1 MKRDFDFDRLGKRL
15 PYTAPDG
22 FLDDMENNVW
32 ETVRQEMLPSKP
44 QRHFRLWY
52 SLTGGLVAAS
62 IALLVVFNLLP
73 DNSRSDFE
81 DVEKA
86 FANLSSSD
94 QDYLFATYQDDLFM
108 KFRTSKKI
116 KRHEEYH

>member
-1 MKRDFDFDRLGKRL
+1 MKEDFDFDRVGKRL

-32 ETVRQEMLPSKP
+32 ETVKLEMLPSKP
-44 QRHFRLWY
+44 KRNFRLWY
-52 SLTGGLVAAS
+52 SVTGGLVAAS

-73 DNSRSDFE
+73 NDSSNSFE

-94 QDYLFATYQDDLFM
+94 QDYLFATYQYDLFM
-108 KFRTSKKI
+108 N
-116 KRHEEYH
+116 E

>member
-1 MKRDFDFDRLGKRL
+1 MKRDFNFDHIGKRL

-32 ETVRQEMLPSKP
+32 ETVRQEMLLSKP
-44 QRHFRLWY
+44 KRHFRLWY

-62 IALLVVFNLLP
+62 IALFVVCNLLP
-73 DNSRSDFE
+73 NDSRSNFE

-108 KFRTSKKI
+108 KF
-116 KRHEEYH
+116 

>member
-1 MKRDFDFDRLGKRL
+1 MKEDFDFDRVGKRL

-32 ETVRQEMLPSKP
+32 ETVKLEMLPSKP
-44 QRHFRLWY
+44 KRNFRLWY
-52 SLTGGLVAAS
+52 SVTGGLVAAS

-73 DNSRSDFE
+73 HDSSNSFE

-86 FANLSSSD
+86 FANLNSSD
-94 QDYLFATYQDDLFM
+94 QDYLFATYQYDLFM
-108 KFRTSKKI
+108 N
-116 KRHEEYH
+116 E

>member
-1 MKRDFDFDRLGKRL
+1 MKRDFDFDHIGKRL

-32 ETVRQEMLPSKP
+32 ETVRQEMLLSNPR
-44 QRHFRLWY
+44 RHFRLWY

-62 IALLVVFNLLP
+62 IALFVVCNLLP
-73 DNSRSDFE
+73 DDSRSNFE

-86 FANLSSSD
+86 FANLSSND

-108 KFRTSKKI
+108 KF
-116 KRHEEYH
+116 

>member
-1 MKRDFDFDRLGKRL
+1 MKEDFDFDRVGKRL

-32 ETVRQEMLPSKP
+32 ETVKLEMLPSKP
-44 QRHFRLWY
+44 KRNFRLWY
-52 SLTGGLVAAS
+52 SVTGGLVAAS

-73 DNSRSDFE
+73 HDSSNSFE

-86 FANLSSSD
+86 IANLSSSD
-94 QDYLFATYQDDLFM
+94 QDYLFATYQYDLFM
-108 KFRTSKKI
+108 N
-116 KRHEEYH
+116 E

>member
-1 MKRDFDFDRLGKRL
+1 MKRDFNFDHIGKRL

-32 ETVRQEMLPSKP
+32 ETVRQEMLLSKP
-44 QRHFRLWY
+44 KRYFRLWY

-62 IALLVVFNLLP
+62 IVLFVVCNLLP
-73 DNSRSDFE
+73 NDSRSNFE

-86 FANLSSSD
+86 FANLSSND

-108 KFRTSKKI
+108 KF
-116 KRHEEYH
+116 

>member
-1 MKRDFDFDRLGKRL
+1 MKEDFDFDRVGKRL

-32 ETVRQEMLPSKP
+32 ETVKLEMLPSKP
-44 QRHFRLWY
+44 KRNFRLWY
-52 SLTGGLVAAS
+52 SVTGGLVAAS
-62 IALLVVFNLLP
+62 IALLVVFNLLLH
-73 DNSRSDFE
+73 DSSNSFE

-94 QDYLFATYQDDLFM
+94 PGLPVCDL
-108 KFRTSKKI
+108 SV
-116 KRHEEYH
+116 

>member
-1 MKRDFDFDRLGKRL
+1 MKRDFNFDRIGKRL

-32 ETVRQEMLPSKP
+32 ETVRQEMLPSK
-44 QRHFRLWY
+44 RHFHLWY

-62 IALLVVFNLLP
+62 IALFVVCNLLP
-73 DNSRSDFE
+73 DDSRSNFD

-86 FANLSSSD
+86 FTNLSSSD

-108 KFRTSKKI
+108 KF
-116 KRHEEYH
+116 

>member
-1 MKRDFDFDRLGKRL
+1 MKEDFDFDRVGKRL

-32 ETVRQEMLPSKP
+32 ETVKLEMLPSKP
-44 QRHFRLWY
+44 KRNFRLWY
-52 SLTGGLVAAS
+52 SVTGGLVAAS

-73 DNSRSDFE
+73 HDLSNSFE

-94 QDYLFATYQDDLFM
+94 QDYLFATYQYDLFM
-108 KFRTSKKI
+108 N
-116 KRHEEYH
+116 E

>member
-1 MKRDFDFDRLGKRL
+1 MKRDFNFDHIGKRL

-44 QRHFRLWY
+44 KRHFRLWY
-52 SLTGGLVAAS
+52 SLTGGLVAAR
-62 IALLVVFNLLP
+62 IALVVVCNLLP
-73 DNSRSDFE
+73 DDSRSNFE

-86 FANLSSSD
+86 FANLSSND

-108 KFRTSKKI
+108 KF
-116 KRHEEYH
+116 

>member
-1 MKRDFDFDRLGKRL
+1 MKRDFNFDHIGKRL

-44 QRHFRLWY
+44 KRHFRLWY

-62 IALLVVFNLLP
+62 IALFVVCTLLP
-73 DNSRSDFE
+73 NDSRSNFE

-86 FANLSSSD
+86 FANLSSND

-108 KFRTSKKI
+108 KF
-116 KRHEEYH
+116 

>member
-1 MKRDFDFDRLGKRL
+1 MKRDFNFDHIGKRL

-44 QRHFRLWY
+44 KRHFRLWY

-62 IALLVVFNLLP
+62 MHCLLSSIYCLIIQEVILKMLKRLLP
-73 DNSRSDFE
+73 
-81 DVEKA
+81 
-86 FANLSSSD
+86 
-94 QDYLFATYQDDLFM
+94 
-108 KFRTSKKI
+108 I
-116 KRHEEYH
+116 

>member
-1 MKRDFDFDRLGKRL
+1 MKRDFNFDHIGKRL

-32 ETVRQEMLPSKP
+32 ETVKQEMLPSKP
-44 QRHFRLWY
+44 KRHFRLWY

-62 IALLVVFNLLP
+62 FALFVVCNLLP
-73 DNSRSDFE
+73 DDSKSNFE

-86 FANLSSSD
+86 FANLSSND

-108 KFRTSKKI
+108 KF
-116 KRHEEYH
+116 

>member
-1 MKRDFDFDRLGKRL
+1 MKRDFDFDRIGKRL
-15 PYTAPDG
+15 PYTAPVG

-32 ETVRQEMLPSKP
+32 KTVRQEMLPSKP
-44 QRHFRLWY
+44 KRHFHLWY

-73 DNSRSDFE
+73 DNSRNDFE

-86 FANLSSSD
+86 FANLSSND
-94 QDYLFATYQDDLFM
+94 RDYLLATYQDDLFM
-108 KFRTSKKI
+108 KF
-116 KRHEEYH
+116 

>member
-1 MKRDFDFDRLGKRL
+1 MKEDFDFDRVGKRL

-32 ETVRQEMLPSKP
+32 ETVKLEMLPSKP
-44 QRHFRLWY
+44 KRNFRLWY
-52 SLTGGLVAAS
+52 SVTGGLVAAS
-62 IALLVVFNLLP
+62 IALLVVFNLFP
-73 DNSRSDFE
+73 YDSSNSFE

-94 QDYLFATYQDDLFM
+94 QDYLFATYQYDLFM
-108 KFRTSKKI
+108 N
-116 KRHEEYH
+116 E

>member
-1 MKRDFDFDRLGKRL
+1 MKRDFNFDHIGKRL

-44 QRHFRLWY
+44 KRHFRLWY

-62 IALLVVFNLLP
+62 IALFVVCNLLP
-73 DNSRSDFE
+73 DDSRSNFD

-86 FANLSSSD
+86 FTYLSSSD

-108 KFRTSKKI
+108 KF
-116 KRHEEYH
+116 

>member
-1 MKRDFDFDRLGKRL
+1 MDKEFDFNRIGKRM
-15 PYTAPDG
+15 PYTAPEN
-22 FLDDMENNVW
+22 FLDDIENSVW
-32 ETVRQEMLPSKP
+32 ESIKDEMMPSKP
-44 QRHFRLWY
+44 KRSYRLWY
-52 SLTGGLVAAS
+52 SLSGGLVAAS
-62 IALLVVFNLLP
+62 IALFVVFNLLP

-108 KFRTSKKI
+108 KF
-116 KRHEEYH
+116 

>member
-1 MKRDFDFDRLGKRL
+1 MKRDFNFDHIGKRL

-22 FLDDMENNVW
+22 FLDDMENNVS
-32 ETVRQEMLPSKP
+32 ETVKQEMLPSKP
-44 QRHFRLWY
+44 KRHFRLWY

-62 IALLVVFNLLP
+62 IALFVVCNLLP
-73 DNSRSDFE
+73 NDSRSNFE

-108 KFRTSKKI
+108 KF
-116 KRHEEYH
+116 

>member
-1 MKRDFDFDRLGKRL
+1 MKEDFDFDRVGKRL

-32 ETVRQEMLPSKP
+32 ETVKLEMLPSKP
-44 QRHFRLWY
+44 KRNFRLWY
-52 SLTGGLVAAS
+52 SVTGGLVAAS
-62 IALLVVFNLLP
+62 IALLVVFNLLLY
-73 DNSRSDFE
+73 DSSNSFE

-94 QDYLFATYQDDLFM
+94 QDYLFATYQYDLFM
-108 KFRTSKKI
+108 N
-116 KRHEEYH
+116 E

>member
-1 MKRDFDFDRLGKRL
+1 MKEDFDFDRVGKRL

-32 ETVRQEMLPSKP
+32 ETVKLEMLPSKP
-44 QRHFRLWY
+44 KRNFRLWY
-52 SLTGGLVAAS
+52 SVTGGLVAAS

-73 DNSRSDFE
+73 HDSRNSFE

-94 QDYLFATYQDDLFM
+94 QDYLFATYQYDLFM
-108 KFRTSKKI
+108 N
-116 KRHEEYH
+116 E

>member
-1 MKRDFDFDRLGKRL
+1 MKRDFNFDHIGKRL

-32 ETVRQEMLPSKP
+32 ETVRQEMLLSKP
-44 QRHFRLWY
+44 KRHFLFWY

-62 IALLVVFNLLP
+62 IALFVVCNLLP
-73 DNSRSDFE
+73 NDSRSNFE

-86 FANLSSSD
+86 FANLSSND

-108 KFRTSKKI
+108 KF
-116 KRHEEYH
+116 

>member
-1 MKRDFDFDRLGKRL
+1 MKEDFDFDRVGKRL

-32 ETVRQEMLPSKP
+32 ETVKLEMLPSKP
-44 QRHFRLWY
+44 KRNFCLWY
-52 SLTGGLVAAS
+52 SVTGGLVAAS

-73 DNSRSDFE
+73 LDSSNSFE

-94 QDYLFATYQDDLFM
+94 QDYLFATYQYDLFM
-108 KFRTSKKI
+108 N
-116 KRHEEYH
+116 E

>member
-1 MKRDFDFDRLGKRL
+1 MKRDFNFDHIGKRL

-32 ETVRQEMLPSKP
+32 ETVRQEMLPSKLK
-44 QRHFRLWY
+44 RHFRLWY

-62 IALLVVFNLLP
+62 IALFVVCNLLP
-73 DNSRSDFE
+73 NDSRSNFE

-86 FANLSSSD
+86 FANLSSND

-108 KFRTSKKI
+108 KF
-116 KRHEEYH
+116 

>member
-1 MKRDFDFDRLGKRL
+1 MKRDFNFDHIGKRL

-44 QRHFRLWY
+44 KRHFRLWY

-62 IALLVVFNLLP
+62 IALFVVCNLLP
-73 DNSRSDFE
+73 NDSRSNFE

-86 FANLSSSD
+86 FANLSSN
-94 QDYLFATYQDDLFM
+94 YQDDLFM
-108 KFRTSKKI
+108 KF
-116 KRHEEYH
+116 

>member
-1 MKRDFDFDRLGKRL
+1 MKRDFNFDHIGKRL

-44 QRHFRLWY
+44 KRHFRLWY

-62 IALLVVFNLLP
+62 IALFVVCNLLAN
-73 DNSRSDFE
+73 DSRSNFE

-86 FANLSSSD
+86 FANLSSND

-108 KFRTSKKI
+108 KF
-116 KRHEEYH
+116 